1 MTAAARS
8 GRGLLTA
15 ALAAML
21 LAGCGGGADGTS
33 DETKVST
40 RAESSTQFPCTP
52 RSKQLNVTLDA
63 RVGAG
68 NAGFVAAKELG
79 FFADAGLSV
88 FMGAPANPELPV
100 SYVGQGYDFGL
111 AQQPQVAMAR
121 DMGYPIVAVG
131 SVISH
136 PTAAMIW
143 LKGMGIDEVS
153 DLEGKTVA
161 IPGVPFQRAF
171 LEKVLE
177 SGGLTADDVQI
188 MRADHDS
195 LSALLRGK
203 ADAIFG
209 GSREIEG
216 VALESRGAEPVITPI
231 QSFGVPDYEELVV
244 IARSRC
250 VRKYPQVARAFLGAV
265 ARGYEAVV
273 KHPVAAGR
281 LIAGNVES
289 DPASSPREAT
299 AQVKALIP
307 LLSEAGRMDPARASK
322 LVEWMYDQDLI
333 GEVPAVS
340 DLLTNAYWPR

>member
-1 MTAAARS
+1 MNGYYRLLCS
-8 GRGLLTA
+8 GLA
-15 ALAAML
+15 ALA

-33 DETKVST
+33 SETKDSAQT
-40 RAESSTQFPCTP
+40 ESSAEFPCTP

-63 RVGAG
+63 RVGAA
-68 NAGFVAAKELG
+68 NAGFVAARDLG

-121 DMGYPIVAVG
+121 DIGYPIVAVG
-131 SVISH
+131 SVVSH

-143 LKGMGIDEVS
+143 LKGAGIDEIS

-171 LEKVLE
+171 LAKVLE
-177 SGGLTADDVQI
+177 SGGLTLDDVQI
-188 MRADHDS
+188 LRADYDS

-231 QSFGVPDYEELVV
+231 QKFGVPDYEELVV

-250 VRKYPQVARAFLGAV
+250 VHKHPQLARAFLGAV
-265 ARGYEAVV
+265 ARGYQAVL

-289 DPASSPREAT
+289 DPASSPQEAT
-299 AQVKALIP
+299 AQVKAMIP
-307 LLSEAGRMDPARASK
+307 FLSEVGRMDPERASK
-322 LVEWMYDQDLI
+322 LVEWMYDRDLI
-333 GEVPAVS
+333 GEEPAAS